1 MIGTSAKKRLIALHG
16 WSATILAI
24 LLYVVMLTGTII
36 VLEDELEHW
45 SKGESERVLP
55 FGQDNFGTIV
65 SDYAATIPQD
75 LREELRIVPT
85 GPDTARLDFA
95 GYKLIEGERE
105 HFHTV
110 FEVHTKT
117 GEQIRKQA
125 GIDGTIN
132 YSEPEDYLVRFW
144 YDMHVRLHVPG
155 SLGLYLT
162 GIAGV
167 AMIIAAFTGVLIHRH
182 IIKEMF
188 VTGRPGDRLVSFRDR
203 HNLAG
208 VWSLPFAVLL
218 AFTGTFFSFATSL
231 ALPIVAMSA
240 FKGDQEAVIA
250 AVLRP
255 TPPQIEETAEL
266 TDLGAVFRL
275 AETEAGTP
283 IVFAT
288 VLNWGLANAEITT
301 SHEVGA
307 QHLTQTQ
314 LAFNGVNGTL
324 VERITPVGSEPSV
337 GSTLVSLI
345 GPLHFGNFAGLASK
359 AIWVLLGGAMTYT
372 IVTGLHLWLRRRADD
387 PAWRAGSHAM
397 AVTVWGLPLSLV
409 ASAYGFFAAG
419 TVGMHVQATVWSFLG
434 MAALS
439 ILWGVFAWRQSAEIL
454 SKHMKRLL
462 GVSLALL
469 PLVRMATGGMS
480 WGEAVGDGVEA
491 VLLIDILCIG
501 LGIGCVLSTRNQ
513 QPVVPEQKAAELA
526 E

>member
-1 MIGTSAKKRLIALHG
+1 MIGSSAKKRLIALHG

-36 VLEDELEHW
+36 VLEDELGYW
-45 SKGESERVLP
+45 SSGEKETFLP
-55 FGQDNFGTIV
+55 FGQDNIGTII
-65 SDYAATIPQD
+65 SDYAAQVRKG
-75 LREELRIVPT
+75 LREELQIIPT
-85 GPDTARLDFA
+85 GSETVRLDFA
-95 GYKLIEGERE
+95 GYKEIDGRPE

-110 FEVHTKT
+110 FDVNSKT
-117 GEQIRKQA
+117 GELIRQQA
-125 GIDGTIN
+125 GVDGAIT
-132 YSEPEDYLVRFW
+132 YTEPQDYLVSFW

-162 GIAGV
+162 GIAGI
-167 AMIIAAFTGVLIHRH
+167 AMIIAAVTGVMVHRH

-188 VTGRPGDRLVSFRDR
+188 FTGRPGDRLVSFRDR

-218 AFTGTFFSFATSL
+218 AITGTFFSFATTF
-231 ALPIVAMSA
+231 ALPVVAISA
-240 FKGDQEAVIA
+240 FKGDQEAALA

-255 TPPQIEETAEL
+255 TPPRIEETAEI

-283 IVFAT
+283 VQFAT
-288 VLNWGLANAEITT
+288 VHNWGLANAEITT
-301 SHEVGA
+301 SHVLGEK
-307 QHLTQTQ
+307 QLTETQ

-324 VERITPVGSEPSV
+324 IERVTLVGSEPSS
-337 GSTLVSLI
+337 GNTLI
-345 GPLHFGNFAGLASK
+345 GLMAPLHFGNFAGLASK
-359 AIWVLLGGAMTYT
+359 VIWVLLGAAMTYT
-372 IVTGLHLWLRRRADD
+372 IVTGLYLWLRRRADD

-397 AVTVWGLPLSLV
+397 TVTVWGLPLSLV

-439 ILWGVFAWRQSAEIL
+439 ILWGVFAWRQSAETL
-454 SKHMKRLL
+454 SKHMKRLV
-462 GVSLALL
+462 GISLALL

-480 WGEAVGDGVEA
+480 WGEAIGDGVEA
-491 VLLIDILCIG
+491 VLLIDLLCIG
-501 LGIGCVLSTRNQ
+501 LGIGCVLSARNRAPLATRQ
-513 QPVVPEQKAAELA
+513 DSAEPA